1 MPQSTIRWHTLSS
14 KELLAVLDVDEQTG
28 LSSEGISARRAK
40 YGANIL
46 SKKEEESAFM
56 LFLLQFHQPLVYILL
71 LACVIMALL
80 EEWMDTGVIFAVVL
94 INAIIGYMQE
104 NKAIKAIEALSKL
117 SHSSVT
123 VLRNSQKI
131 LLESSHIVVGDIV
144 FLFSGDKIPADI
156 KLLHAKE
163 LKVDES
169 SLTGES
175 ISVEKHVGVLAQD
188 TVLADQTNM
197 LFSSTL
203 VTYGQGVGGVVAV
216 GDESQLGKI
225 NTMISNADVLQTPLT
240 KKLAFFSK
248 RLLYGILGMALVT
261 FIIGVMRGEE
271 LIITFMASVA
281 MAVGVIPEG

>member
-203 VTYGQGVGGVVAV
+203 VTYG
-216 GDESQLGKI
+216 
-225 NTMISNADVLQTPLT
+225 
-240 KKLAFFSK
+240 
-248 RLLYGILGMALVT
+248 
-261 FIIGVMRGEE
+261 
-271 LIITFMASVA
+271 
-281 MAVGVIPEG
+281 